1 MLRVV
6 AFLTLSLLVLVSTS
20 SIGHAQRTS
29 AAPAQT
35 ATEGPKLK
43 VLAEGAVSSIT
54 RPFLAVLRDSET
66 YGELAK
72 LDRNLPKLDPD
83 FFKSNIVVAAFLG
96 ERNTG
101 GYSVEIKREAL
112 GSFLDMARDVKSNLR
127 IIEQTPAWGAMAPQ
141 MITSPFKVVA
151 LEVNPTTNL
160 LLTPDNP
167 WHQTNRPYRVTAGT
181 FTMAGGFAGTN
192 DQFGLGGYLWIMRE
206 RNLATFFFT
215 VVGLHPDKA
224 ARSPADIV
232 VHIGGKPA
240 SSLMD
245 FATGVVNTDGQVKI
259 NMMSADSFVNPPNSG
274 LKASGNLSAAGDKIS
289 LSFNS
294 LPSMIADGYTGA
306 GMIEA
311 TFDDS
316 AYKPYKLDP

>member
-20 SIGHAQRTS
+20 SVGHAQRTS

-35 ATEGPKLK
+35 PTEGPKLK

-66 YGELAK
+66 YAELAK

-96 ERNTG
+96 EQNTG
-101 GYSVEIKREAL
+101 GYSVEIKRGEAL
-112 GSFLDMARDVKSNLR
+112 GSFDRPRDVKSRLR
-127 IIEQTPAWGAMAPQ
+127 IIEQTPAKGAMVSQ

-160 LLTPDNP
+160 LLEPDNP
-167 WHQTNRPYRVTAGT
+167 WQQTNRPYRITAGT

-192 DQFGLGGYLWIMRE
+192 DQFGLGGHLWIMRE
-206 RNLATFFFT
+206 RNLATVFFT

-224 ARSPADIV
+224 ARSPADFV
-232 VHIGGKPA
+232 VHIAGKPA
-240 SSLMD
+240 PSLAD
-245 FATGVVNTDGQVKI
+245 FATGIVNTDGQVKI

-289 LSFNS
+289 LSLNS

-311 TFDDS
+311 IFDES
-316 AYKPYKLDP
+316 ATKPYKDKF

>member
-1 MLRVV
+1 
-6 AFLTLSLLVLVSTS
+6 
-20 SIGHAQRTS
+20 
-29 AAPAQT
+29 
-35 ATEGPKLK
+35 
-43 VLAEGAVSSIT
+43 
-54 RPFLAVLRDSET
+54 
-66 YGELAK
+66 
-72 LDRNLPKLDPD
+72 
-83 FFKSNIVVAAFLG
+83 LG

-101 GYSVEIKREAL
+101 GYSVEIKREVAA
-112 GSFLDMARDVKSNLR
+112 SFDMTREGKSYLR
-127 IIEQTPAWGAMAPQ
+127 IIEKSPAKGAMVPQ

-160 LLTPDNP
+160 LLAPDNP

-206 RNLATFFFT
+206 RNLATVFFA
-215 VVGLHPDKA
+215 VVGLHPQKEA
-224 ARSPADIV
+224 SSPADFV

-240 SSLMD
+240 PSLMD
-245 FATGVVNTDGQVKI
+245 FATGVVNTDGEIKI

>member
-35 ATEGPKLK
+35 APEGPKLK
-43 VLAEGAVSSIT
+43 VLAEGALSSIN
-54 RPFLAVLRDSET
+54 RPFLAVMRDSET
-66 YGELAK
+66 YAEVAK
-72 LDRNLPKLDPD
+72 LEHNLPKLDPD

-101 GYSVEIKREAL
+101 GYSVEIKREAV
-112 GSFLDMARDVKSNLR
+112 GSFDGPPGVKSYLR
-127 IIEQTPAWGAMAPQ
+127 IIEQTPPRGAMVPQ

-160 LLTPDNP
+160 LLAPDNP
-167 WHQTNRPYRVTAGT
+167 WQQTNRPYRVTAGT

-206 RNLATFFFT
+206 RNLATVFFA
-215 VVGLHPDKA
+215 VVGLHPQKEA
-224 ARSPADIV
+224 SSPADFV

-240 SSLMD
+240 PSLMD

-274 LKASGNLSAAGDKIS
+274 LKAAGNLSAAGDKIS